1 MLPDDVI
8 NKAKLYFQQ
17 QAELFGREVW
27 LPKKTIPVAEAT
39 SFQEKIIIPQKYS
52 SLDALYE
59 SIKDCQKCPLGK
71 TRTKFVFGVGNPQAK
86 IVFVGEAPGHD
97 EDVQGEPFVGRAGQL
112 LTKILRAI
120 DLEREDVYICN
131 ILKCRPPNNRDPVEE
146 EEMHC
151 EPYLQEQLRLIQPK
165 LIVALGRIAA
175 QCLLKTKSDLKL
187 LRGKVLNYH
196 GTQLI
201 VTYHPAAILRN
212 PGLKR
217 PTWDDFQIIQKLYQN
232 SDV

>member
-1 MLPDDVI
+1 MKIKLCLVNNVI
-8 NKAKLYFQQ
+8 EQHAVNQFFYSIIVESGPRLLRQLVF
-17 QAELFGREVW
+17 LIIRENIFE
-27 LPKKTIPVAEAT
+27 PENH
-39 SFQEKIIIPQKYS
+39 S
-52 SLDALYE
+52 SLNGLYE
-59 SIKDCQKCPLGK
+59 AIKDCQKCALGK
-71 TRTKFVFGVGNPQAK
+71 SRTKFVFGVGNPHSK
-86 IVFVGEAPGHD
+86 IVFIGEAPGRD
-97 EDVQGEPFVGRAGQL
+97 EDLQGEPFVGRAGQL

-146 EEMHC
+146 EEIQC
-151 EPYLQEQLRLIQPK
+151 EPYLQEQLRLIKPK

-217 PTWDDFQIIQKLYQN
+217 PTWDDFQVIQKLYREL
-232 SDV
+232 